1 MEIKSKAIHTKPSRQ
16 QTDPEGYTRMKEKS
30 NKKGSSFENSK
41 QTTTERNQSAATDE
55 QKA

>member
-1 MEIKSKAIHTKPSRQ
+1 MEIKSKAIHTKPSRE
-16 QTDPEGYTRMKEKS
+16 QTDPEGYTRMKKKS
-30 NKKGSSFENSK
+30 YKNLREYK